1 MPDNTILK
9 PKFQY
14 VQGKSKRDDENMKSD
29 EDAESG
35 VSEAQMQIN
44 NEVDMIMKALSQK
57 GDIIEELKQLLDD
70 KTQITTSG
78 MQLKQ
83 IFLEIIFTKYGA

>member
-14 VQGKSKRDDENMKSD
+14 VKGKSKREDENMKSD
-29 EDAESG
+29 DDADSG
-35 VSEAQMQIN
+35 VSEAQIQIN
-44 NEVDMIMKALSQK
+44 NETDMIMKALSQK
-57 GDIIEELKQLLDD
+57 GDITEDLKQLLDD
-70 KTQITTSG
+70 KAQIATSG